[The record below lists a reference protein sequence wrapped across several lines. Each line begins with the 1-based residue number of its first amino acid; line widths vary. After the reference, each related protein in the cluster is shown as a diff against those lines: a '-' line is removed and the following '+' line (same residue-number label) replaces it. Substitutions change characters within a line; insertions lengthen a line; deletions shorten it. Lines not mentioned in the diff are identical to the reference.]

1 MKRNDIS
8 LGEAIDA
15 YLQSHG
21 LKEKVLVEQ
30 VIMDWPRIMGKSIAE
45 NTEQIWFR
53 EGIFYVRMNNPIWK
67 AELGLAKSKIKELLN
82 KELGASLISEV
93 KIV

>member
-1 MKRNDIS
+1 MRKNDIS

-30 VIMDWPRIMGKSIAE
+30 VIMDWPRIMGKTIGD

-53 EGIFYVRMNNPIWK
+53 SGVFYVRMNNPIWK
-67 AELGLAKSKIKELLN
+67 TELGLAKSKIKDILN
-82 KELGASLISEV
+82 KELGASLITEV